1 MSTKQL
7 LKRHS
12 FLQNNIVASFRSHYF
27 QEVKT
32 TFTALFYSL
41 SPIHCRYVTHF
52 THLDTVYQS
61 ISSYANTS
69 LFHPCSFAYVYQ
81 HRFQFH
87 NLIRWHLSRGHSTL
101 CSADDLKR
109 TINNLFTALMGLRHV
124 ASIGQLLI
132 KAGRQTSKH
141 INVELTLKQR

>member
-1 MSTKQL
+1 M
-7 LKRHS
+7 
-12 FLQNNIVASFRSHYF
+12 
-27 QEVKT
+27 
-32 TFTALFYSL
+32 
-41 SPIHCRYVTHF
+41 HF

-101 CSADDLKR
+101 RSADDLKR

-141 INVELTLKQR
+141 INVELTLKQRWSSMLTNVVSTLIFGWKWKLSYIYRRSFNVGKTTLKKGR